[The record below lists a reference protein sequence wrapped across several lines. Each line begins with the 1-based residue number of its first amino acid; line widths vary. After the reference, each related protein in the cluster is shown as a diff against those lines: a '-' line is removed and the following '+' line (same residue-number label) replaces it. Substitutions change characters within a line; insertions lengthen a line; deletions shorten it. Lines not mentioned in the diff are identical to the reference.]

1 MEKAIVI
8 PHTLFAKWERQQKAI
23 EKKDNHLIGLEKDL
37 NGILKSGKPDE
48 DKKIRYTE
56 ALRKF
61 LQYSNIDLDQGE
73 KKSIEIP
80 VIDKNPIKLK
90 NDPVYNNLKTV
101 LKSAALQRGQKLY
114 KDLLTRDKDIKWN
127 NNNTVTL
134 QGYEIPS
141 SDIIT
146 LIAGAVDGVYAQT
159 HQHAAGKKAFEKWLQ
174 GVLGMKYVGLKG
186 RLAVRNTATSS
197 TPINQTVSHFTPP
210 AASPVQNIPLSTPT
224 SLSTHRRPATRQG
237 SKSYAKSLKVK
248 PRSFRW
254 TTYN

>member
-1 MEKAIVI
+1 MDKAIVI
-8 PHTLFAKWERQQKAI
+8 PHALFAKWERQQKVV
-23 EKKDNHLIGLEKDL
+23 EKKDNHLVGLEKDL

-61 LQYSNIDLDQGE
+61 LQYSNIDLDQGD
-73 KKSIEIP
+73 KKPIEIP
-80 VIDKNPIKLK
+80 IIDKKPVKLK
-90 NDPVYNNLKTV
+90 HDPVYNSLKTV

-114 KDLLTRDKDIKWN
+114 KDLLTRDKDIKWDT
-127 NNNTVTL
+127 NNTVTL

-146 LIAGAVDGVYAQT
+146 LIAGAVDAAYAQS
-159 HQHAAGKKAFEKWLQ
+159 HQVPAGKKAFEKWLQ

-186 RLAVRNTATSS
+186 RLSARNTTTTPNPVN
-197 TPINQTVSHFTPP
+197 TPISQFTPT
-210 AASPVQNIPLSTPT
+210 AASPVQNIPLSMPTIHATP
-224 SLSTHRRPATRQG
+224 RRPSTRQG
-237 SKSYAKSLKVK
+237 GQSYSKSLKVK

-254 TTYN
+254 STYK

>member
-1 MEKAIVI
+1 MDKAIVI
-8 PHTLFAKWERQQKAI
+8 PHTLFAKWERQQKAV

-73 KKSIEIP
+73 KKPIEIP
-80 VIDKNPIKLK
+80 VIDKKPIKLK
-90 NDPVYNNLKTV
+90 YDPVYSNLKTV

-114 KDLLTRDKDIKWN
+114 KDLLTRTNDIKWDT
-127 NNNTVTL
+127 NNTVTL

-146 LIAGAVDGVYAQT
+146 LIAGAVDAAYAQT
-159 HQHAAGKKAFEKWLQ
+159 HQHSAGKKAFEKWLQ
-174 GVLGMKYVGLKG
+174 GVLGMKYVSLKG
-186 RLAVRNTATSS
+186 RLPIRNTTTSS
-197 TPINQTVSHFTPP
+197 TPINQPVSQFTPP
-210 AASPVQNIPLSTPT
+210 VAAPAQFTPLSTPT
-224 SLSTHRRPATRQG
+224 IHATSRRPATRQG
-237 SKSYAKSLKVK
+237 GKSYAKSLKVK